1 MHNRAPWPSPV
12 EPAGPVPP
20 DQTRRA
26 GIKWKFVIIAGVAG
40 GLLVIGA
47 LLALNSL
54 SKGWNQGGAFGVPQD
69 FPIYRNAT
77 LSGVK
82 ETIST
87 SGTRVTATWEAD
99 APLDTVTAY
108 YAERSPMPPV
118 NTRASNRGSAVA
130 TAAMP
135 AAALATNMSIAS
147 LARWFPSP
155 AAFSS
160 SRIPAR
166 RPETPTRPDS

>member
-1 MHNRAPWPSPV
+1 VLFTMHNRAPWPSPV

-69 FPIYRNAT
+69 FPIYPNAT

-108 YAERSPMPPV
+108 YAERLDMGSWQITGKNAV
-118 NTRASNRGSAVA
+118 DGTWEFRRTDGKIHGYIQLSGHGQQTRVDV
-130 TAAMP
+130 
-135 AAALATNMSIAS
+135 L
-147 LARWFPSP
+147 LLK
-155 AAFSS
+155 
-160 SRIPAR
+160 
-166 RPETPTRPDS
+166 

>member
-1 MHNRAPWPSPV
+1 MRNPAPWPSPV
-12 EPAGPVPP
+12 QPAGPLPP
-20 DQTRRA
+20 DQPRRS
-26 GIKWKFVIIAGVAG
+26 GIKWKFVIVAGMAG

-69 FPIYRNAT
+69 FPIYPSAT

-82 ETIST
+82 ETVST

-108 YAERSPMPPV
+108 YAERLD
-118 NTRASNRGSAVA
+118 RGSWQITGTNAVDG
-130 TAAMP
+130 T
-135 AAALATNMSIAS
+135 
-147 LARWFPSP
+147 WEF
-155 AAFSS
+155 
-160 SRIPAR
+160 R
-166 RPETPTRPDS
+166 RTDGKIHGYIQLSGHGQQTRVDILLLK